1 MGRTQS
7 RAMAAISLFKKISLY
22 RGFFG
27 LSCRDWPY
35 SASCKKRPRCR
46 SHVLTSLL
54 HLPGAGTD
62 RAAPTPL
69 RCKKIHHPSGGV
81 SVFLPGR
88 PSAVGAGFNFAYIRP
103 LCTSPPHFV
112 VVGQC
117 APWQLELKS
126 ISIFGAARS
135 LSPQG
140 SKRWRAARQ
149 PMRTPWSRTTLGVSD
164 DKRRRG
170 GRAIAE
176 AGRVPE

>member
-1 MGRTQS
+1 MRIQGE
-7 RAMAAISLFKKISLY
+7 AMAAISLFKKISLY

-88 PSAVGAGFNFAYIRP
+88 PSALGGGFEFHVYQ
-103 LCTSPPHFV
+103 TSSPCPPPHFV
-112 VVGQC
+112 VVDQC

-126 ISIFGAARS
+126 ISILRGGAVP
-135 LSPQG
+135 LPQG

-149 PMRTPWSRTTLGVSD
+149 PMRTPWSRIPPPRQ
-164 DKRRRG
+164 RR
-170 GRAIAE
+170 
-176 AGRVPE
+176 